1 MDDAAARVAAGLR
14 AAAALHEA
22 SVAVCAATLADAA
35 GRLLAALRAGGTVL
49 VFGNGGSAADA
60 QHFVAELVGRYEAG
74 RDRRALPAL
83 ALAAD
88 PSVVTALGNDL
99 GFERVFA
106 RQVEAFGRPGDV
118 ALGITTSGRSP
129 NVIAGLETARR
140 RGLVTIALT
149 GRCEGWRCPST
160 CMSRAGRP
168 HAAGAGGARH
178 AAAPAVR
185 GGRRGVEGL
194 DVLREVGVPG

>member
-22 SVAVCAATLADAA
+22 SAAACAATLAAA
-35 GRLLAALRAGGTVL
+35 ADRVLAALDAGGTVL

-99 GFERVFA
+99 GFDRVFA
-106 RQVEAFGRPGDV
+106 RQVEAFGRAGDV

-129 NVIAGLETARR
+129 NVIAGLETARQ
-140 RGLVTIALT
+140 RGLATIALT
-149 GRCEGWRCPST
+149 GRCEGLVLPVDVHV
-160 CMSRAGRP
+160 AV
-168 HAAGAGGARH
+168 
-178 AAAPAVR
+178 PADRTPRVQEVH
-185 GGRRGVEGL
+185 GTLLHLLCELVEEGL
-194 DVLREVGVPG
+194 KD